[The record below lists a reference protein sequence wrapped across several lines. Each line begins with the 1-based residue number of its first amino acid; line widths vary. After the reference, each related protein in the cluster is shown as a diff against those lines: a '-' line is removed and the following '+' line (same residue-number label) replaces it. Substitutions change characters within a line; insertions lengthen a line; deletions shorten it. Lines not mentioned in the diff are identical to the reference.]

1 VSNPQQP
8 HGLQPS
14 RLLHPW
20 DFPGKSTGVGCHCLL
35 RGTGYSLQ
43 YSWASLVAQLV
54 NNCLQCGRPGFD
66 PWVGKIP
73 LEKEKATHSDMASV
87 PVLGRSPGGRAWQPL
102 PVFLP
107 GKSRGQRSLV
117 SISRWGL
124 RESDTTKAAEQ
135 AHTRL
140 INSTAMNTPRYAIP
154 RDFPGGSVGKKSACQ
169 CQGHR
174 FHPWSRK
181 IPHASEQL
189 SPTHQ
194 NYRACAQKPQEKPL
208 Q

>member
-1 VSNPQQP
+1 MCEN
-8 HGLQPS
+8 
-14 RLLHPW
+14 
-20 DFPGKSTGVGCHCLL
+20 GKKIIH
-35 RGTGYSLQ
+35 SL
-43 YSWASLVAQLV
+43 SWRFIIEYITYRASQVALVLK
-54 NNCLQCGRPGFD
+54 NCLPMQGHKRRRFD